1 MEEGGR
7 SGGAG
12 ARTGVHGTAM
22 AGRDATCKVPEA
34 PQLLRMNAT
43 RSSTSK
49 APHAGLDI
57 AERLAHLLERL
68 DRSAV
73 PVGADQ
79 YRSVV
84 MHLVHEFADVES
96 GPELGQLLDRYP
108 AAAELYEN
116 VNYAHA
122 GLCRTSL
129 DVSLAAEM
137 QARDVLAR
145 AMRRAG
151 DADHR
156 DATDVQG

>member
-1 MEEGGR
+1 
-7 SGGAG
+7 
-12 ARTGVHGTAM
+12 
-22 AGRDATCKVPEA
+22 
-34 PQLLRMNAT
+34 MNAT

-96 GPELGQLLDRYP
+96 GPALGRLLDHYP

-137 QARDVLAR
+137 RAREAISR
-145 AMRRAG
+145 AMRRMDEDNLGAS
-151 DADHR
+151 
-156 DATDVQG
+156 DVQG

>member
-1 MEEGGR
+1 VD
-7 SGGAG
+7 GASVR
-12 ARTGVHGTAM
+12 AWRTGVHGKAT
-22 AGRDATCKVPEA
+22 RYRRATCKVSEV
-34 PQLLRMNAT
+34 PQLACMNAT

-49 APHAGLDI
+49 APHAGLDV

-96 GPELGQLLDRYP
+96 GPALGRLLDHYP

-122 GLCRTSL
+122 GLCRTAL

-137 QARDVLAR
+137 RAREAIAR
-145 AMRRAG
+145 AMRRTE
-151 DADHR
+151 ADQGG
-156 DATDVQG
+156 ASDVQG